1 MSTLS
6 RRDILMASA
15 AALMMGGGQTPHPA
29 SAAEPPPAVPVPP
42 LPTPDPIQTLWYTQ
56 PAAQW
61 VEALPVGNGRLGAM
75 VFGGISME
83 RLQLNEDTFYAGGP
97 YSDVN
102 PAAKAAL
109 PEVRDLIFQGRYLE
123 AEALAAAKVMAT
135 PLKQMPYQPLGDAVL
150 LFQSLDTVHDYHRR
164 LDLDSAVTT
173 TRLVTGGGAWSSTHT
188 REVFASA
195 VDQVIVARLSANKPS
210 LVSANLSLLTP
221 QNATLVADGPDS
233 LLLTGI
239 GPSRFGI
246 EGRLTFA
253 VRLKVMATGGQVRAG
268 SDGIVIDHAD
278 EAVVLITAA
287 TGYKRYDDISADP
300 AALTAAALALAAANP
315 YARLL
320 ADHVAEHQ
328 RLYRRVAIDLGSTP
342 AATLPTDER
351 VRANAAQDDPALAAL
366 YFNYG
371 RYLLISSSRPGC
383 QPANLQGIWNEQVDP
398 PWESKWTININTEMN
413 YWPAE
418 LVDLG
423 ECVQP
428 LTAMLKDLSET
439 GARTARDMYG
449 ANGWMAHHNTDIW
462 RVAGPP
468 DGPKWGLWP
477 MGGAWLC
484 RHLWDHYDYGR
495 DKGYLAEVYP
505 ILTGATQFFLD
516 TLAVLP
522 GTNWLVT
529 NPSLSPENEHP
540 LGTSLCA
547 GPAMDRQILRDL
559 FDSTIKAGEILGRD
573 ADFRAK
579 VKATR
584 DRLPPDRIG
593 AAGQL
598 QEWLEDWDL
607 RAPEVHHRHVSHLYA
622 VYPSD
627 QITRRGTPE
636 LMAAARKSLE
646 IRGDDAT
653 GWGLGW
659 RLNLWARL
667 ADGEHAH
674 SILNLLL
681 SPERTYPNLFD
692 AHPPFQIDGNF
703 GGTAGMVEMLVQSGA
718 DDIELLPAL
727 PRAWPTGHLKG
738 VRVRGQGRLDLA
750 WRDGALDRA
759 SLRNDGTQA
768 HRWRVRLGEEVV
780 AVSVPA
786 GGEKRLVL
794 ENGRLV
800 LV

>member
-1 MSTLS
+1 MSSIS
-6 RRDILMASA
+6 RREILMASA
-15 AALMMGGGQTPHPA
+15 AALLSA
-29 SAAEPPPAVPVPP
+29 SATRPALAQEAPPAAPVAP
-42 LPTPDPIQTLWYTQ
+42 LPTPDPAQTLWYNQ

-97 YSDVN
+97 YDDVN
-102 PAAKAAL
+102 PEAKTNL
-109 PEVRDLIFQGRYLE
+109 PQVRELIFQGKYRE
-123 AEALAAAKVMAT
+123 AEALAGAKLMAK
-135 PLKQMPYQPLGDAVL
+135 PLKQMPYQTLGDAVL

-164 LDLDSAVTT
+164 LDLDTAVTT
-173 TRLVTGGGAWSSTHT
+173 TRLVSGGGAWSSTHT

-195 VDQVIVARLSANKPS
+195 PDQVIVTRLSANKPG
-210 LVSANLSLLTP
+210 LISANLSLLTP
-221 QNATLVADGPDS
+221 QNATLVADGPDG

-239 GPSRFGI
+239 SPSRFGI
-246 EGRLTFA
+246 EGRLKFA
-253 VRLKVMATGGQVRAG
+253 VRLKVIASGGTVRAG

-287 TGYKRYDDISADP
+287 TGYRRYDDISADP
-300 AALTAAALALAAANP
+300 AALTAATLAQAAAKP

-328 RLYRRVAIDLGSTP
+328 RLYRRVALDLGTTP
-342 AATLPTDER
+342 AAGLPTDER
-351 VRANAAQDDPALAAL
+351 VRAAAPQDDPALAAL

-371 RYLLISSSRPGC
+371 RYLLISSSRPGG

-428 LTAMLKDLSET
+428 LVGMLKDLSET
-439 GARTARDMYG
+439 GARAARDMYG
-449 ANGWMAHHNTDIW
+449 AGGWMAHHNTDVW
-462 RVAGPP
+462 RVVGPP

-495 DKGYLAEVYP
+495 DKAFLADIYP
-505 ILTGATQFFLD
+505 ILKGASQFFLD
-516 TLAVLP
+516 TLLVLP
-522 GTNWLVT
+522 GSDWLVT
-529 NPSLSPENEHP
+529 NPSLSPENVHP
-540 LGTSLCA
+540 LGTTLCA

-559 FDSTIKAGEILGRD
+559 FASIVRAGEILGKD

-579 VKATR
+579 VAAAR
-584 DRLPPDRIG
+584 ERLPPDRIG
-593 AAGQL
+593 GAGQL
-598 QEWLEDWDL
+598 QEWLEDWDMQ
-607 RAPEVHHRHVSHLYA
+607 APEIHHRHVSHLYA

-627 QITRRGTPE
+627 QITRRDTPD
-636 LMAAARKSLE
+636 LIKAARKTLE

-667 ADGEHAH
+667 GDGDHAH
-674 SILNLLL
+674 AILKLLL
-681 SPERTYPNLFD
+681 GPDRTYPNLFD

-703 GGTAGMVEMLVQSGA
+703 GGTAGMVEMLVQSIG

-727 PRAWPTGHLKG
+727 PRAWGHGSLRG
-738 VRVRGQGRLDLA
+738 VRVRGQGRLDLV
-750 WRDGALDRA
+750 WKDGTLAQA
-759 SLRNDGTQA
+759 ALRNAGAQPQ
-768 HRWRVRLGEEVV
+768 RWQVRLGEDVV
-780 AVSVPA
+780 AVTVPA
-786 GGEKRLVL
+786 GGEKRVALK
-794 ENGRLV
+794 NGRLA
-800 LV
+800 LA

>member
-6 RRDILMASA
+6 RRHILMAGT
-15 AALMMGGGQTPHPA
+15 AALMTAGLNAHPA
-29 SAAEPPPAVPVPP
+29 QTADDAPTPPPPPLPAAEP
-42 LPTPDPIQTLWYTQ
+42 TQTLWYTQ

-75 VFGGISME
+75 AFGGISME
-83 RLQLNEDTFYAGGP
+83 RLQLNEDTFYAGAP
-97 YSDVN
+97 YTDIN
-102 PAAKAAL
+102 PDAKAAL
-109 PEVRDLIFQGRYLE
+109 PEVRDLIFQGRYTD
-123 AEALAAAKVMAT
+123 AEALAATKVMAK

-150 LFQSLDTVHDYHRR
+150 LFQSLDTVRDYHRR
-164 LDLDSAVTT
+164 LDLDTATAT
-173 TRLVTGGGAWSSTHT
+173 TRFTTGGGAWASVHT

-195 VDQVIVARLSANKPS
+195 PDRVIVARLSSNRKAM
-210 LVSANLSLLTP
+210 VSATLSLLTP

-233 LLLTGI
+233 LLLTGV
-239 GPSRFGI
+239 GPGRFGI

-253 VRLKVMATGGQVRAG
+253 VRLKVIASGGAVRAG

-287 TGYKRYDDISADP
+287 TGYRRYDDIGADP
-300 AALTAAALALAAANP
+300 AALTADTLARAVAKP

-328 RLYRRVAIDLGSTP
+328 HLYRRVTIDLGVTP
-342 AATLPTDER
+342 AAALPTDER
-351 VRANAAQDDPALAAL
+351 IRANPAKDDPALAAL

-428 LTAMLKDLSET
+428 LTAMLKDLSQT
-439 GARTARDMYG
+439 GARAARDMYG
-449 ANGWMAHHNTDIW
+449 AGGWMAHHNTDVW
-462 RVAGPP
+462 RVVGPP

-495 DKGYLAEVYP
+495 DKAYLAEVYP
-505 ILTGATQFFLD
+505 ILKGATQFFLD
-516 TLAVLP
+516 TLMVLP
-522 GTNWLVT
+522 GSDWLVT

-540 LGTSLCA
+540 MGTTLCA

-559 FDSTIKAGEILGRD
+559 FADTIKAAEILGRD
-573 ADFRAK
+573 AGFRAK
-579 VKATR
+579 VKAAR

-593 AAGQL
+593 SSGQL
-598 QEWLEDWDL
+598 QEWLEDWDM
-607 RAPEVHHRHVSHLYA
+607 RAPEIHHRHVSHLYA

-636 LMAAARKSLE
+636 LMAAALRSLE
-646 IRGDDAT
+646 IRGDNAT
-653 GWGLGW
+653 GWGMGW
-659 RLNLWARL
+659 RLNLWARF
-667 ADGEHAH
+667 ADGDHAH
-674 SILNLLL
+674 TILTLLL
-681 SPERTYPNLFD
+681 GPERTYPNLFD

-703 GGTAGMVEMLVQSGA
+703 GGTAGVVEMLVQSIG
-718 DDIELLPAL
+718 DGIELLPAL
-727 PRAWPTGHLKG
+727 PRAWPTGHLNG

-750 WRDGALDRA
+750 WRDGTLDQA
-759 SLRNDGTQA
+759 TLRNSGKEVR
-768 HRWRVRLGEEVV
+768 RWQVRLGETVL
-780 AVSVPA
+780 ALTVPA
-786 GGEKRLVL
+786 GGERRLAL
-794 ENGRLV
+794 KNGELN
-800 LV
+800 LA